1 MAYMCSDCACMPDE
15 WVLMGLKHA
24 KMMVNLW

>member
-1 MAYMCSDCACMPDE
+1 MAYMCSDCACMSDE

-24 KMMVNLW
+24 RMMVNLR

>member
-1 MAYMCSDCACMPDE
+1 MAYMCSDCACMSDE
-15 WVLMGLKHA
+15 RVLMGLKHA